1 MGSVIL
7 LTFKDIRHWRCNTF
21 SSLNNDASVR
31 TDMIVVRVL
40 MRDLTMGKMA
50 IIRDVI
56 IYYYYSENW
65 TKGVSD
71 MREWD
76 GW

>member
-1 MGSVIL
+1 
-7 LTFKDIRHWRCNTF
+7 
-21 SSLNNDASVR
+21 
-31 TDMIVVRVL
+31 MIVVRVL
-40 MRDLTMGKMA
+40 MRNLTMGKMA

>member
-1 MGSVIL
+1 
-7 LTFKDIRHWRCNTF
+7 
-21 SSLNNDASVR
+21 
-31 TDMIVVRVL
+31 
-40 MRDLTMGKMA
+40 MGKMA